1 MKSRLFYKNWT
12 ISILVYRMKKTISV
26 VCLLVLCA
34 TGLAQNADI
43 LAEEGWELEK
53 TKYEIEV
60 YSKLLPG
67 YDIKAFKATG
77 LIEASVEQV
86 TDVVMDIE
94 RYTDWYPNCKIGE
107 ELAGSTATE
116 QIRRIEFKLP
126 WPFDNRDA
134 VNILK
139 LKELEEGV
147 WIDILNPEEEYP
159 KEKNVY
165 RVQRTEGYWNITEES
180 TGKTRLTYAAV
191 GEPGGIPNWII
202 NIFLFESPLDA
213 INNIRKLVKKQ
224 EKSG

>member
-1 MKSRLFYKNWT
+1 MKS
-12 ISILVYRMKKTISV
+12 II
-26 VCLLVLCA
+26 VLCFTLGCV
-34 TGLAQNADI
+34 TGVAQNADI
-43 LAEEGWELEK
+43 LAEDGWELEK

-77 LIEASVEQV
+77 LIEASVQEV

-94 RYTDWYPNCKIGE
+94 EYIHWYPNCKIGE
-107 ELAGSTATE
+107 ELPGSTATE
-116 QIRRIEFKLP
+116 QFRRIEFKLP

-139 LKELEEGV
+139 LTSKEDGV
-147 WIDILNPEEEYP
+147 WIDILNPIEEYP
-159 KEKNVY
+159 QEKNVY
-165 RVQRTEGYWNITEES
+165 RVQRTEGYWNITEDVG
-180 TGKTRLTYAAV
+180 GKTRLTYAAV

-213 INNIRKLVKKQ
+213 INNIRKLVKKR
-224 EKSG
+224 EESG